1 MQKRSLIGWG
11 VLVISL
17 ITIALLSGKPAQN
30 NMIPDQTDQSCCKTR
45 LQECVQ
51 KSNPAPPTEQY
62 METLSRQLL

>member
-17 ITIALLSGKPAQN
+17 ITIALVAGKPAQN
-30 NMIPDQTDQSCCKTR
+30 NIETDQADPSCCKTQI
-45 LQECVQ
+45 QECVQ
-51 KSNPAPPTEQY
+51 KSNTTPATEQY